1 MWTVYD
7 NKVFQDQARA
17 TILLKVRADATG
29 FTTYSN
35 VHA

>member
-17 TILLKVRADATG
+17 IIALACRCDTG
-29 FTTYSN
+29 FTAYSN